1 MSVYQHIQDVAKLKK
16 ISIRKI
22 ESDLGFSN
30 GSIRKWQGSA
40 PTDKL
45 LRVANYLGTTPDYLI
60 LGRKNDEKNNG
71 ASVDNNKIKTIA
83 AHINDDVTPE
93 QLEKITEYIDFITKD
108 NKKD

>member
-1 MSVYQHIQDVAKLKK
+1 MSVYQHIQGVAKLKR
-16 ISIRKI
+16 ISIRQI
-22 ESDLGFSN
+22 ETDLGFSI
-30 GSIRKWQGSA
+30 GSIRKWQDSA

-60 LGRKNDEKNNG
+60 LGKKSDSKPVNI
-71 ASVDNNKIKTIA
+71 VDDTKIKTIA

>member
-16 ISIRKI
+16 ISIRQI
-22 ESDLGFSN
+22 ESNLGFSN
-30 GSIRKWQGSA
+30 GSIRKWQDSA

-60 LGRKNDEKNNG
+60 LGRKNNEKNNETPI
-71 ASVDNNKIKTIA
+71 DNNIQTIA